1 MAQSLSSERAGNGI
15 TSAEFLAYVD
25 RHDVLEER
33 QTAAETVLKDAQ
45 AGVRAVKREKK
56 DLRKIM
62 AGDGINLAAFDRAM
76 VDEKRSGEEREV
88 EDRRYREFMAWL
100 KKPVGFQQAME
111 FAPAEPT
118 THELHKA
125 ESGGLEA
132 GKRGDRA
139 DSNPWTP
146 GTEAFVRFH
155 AGWLRGQALKVTA
168 DIKPAES
175 LVQPA
180 ELRRRGRPA
189 GSKNRPKD
197 DAGENG
203 ETKPP
208 ASDSDIDDRLIAY
221 AVMCENQV
229 PASAVSISGASRGME
244 EPEDV
249 IEAAIERLTAAGRL
263 KQFAPGVWIMPQTG
277 MPGQS
282 GGGAEPPPPMAA

>member
-15 TSAEFLAYVD
+15 TSAEFLSYFD
-25 RHDVLEER
+25 RHDAIEQELTGA
-33 QTAAETVLKDAQ
+33 QETV
-45 AGVRAVKREKK
+45 RSIRRRRK
-56 DLRKIM
+56 DLRDTIK
-62 AGDGINLAAFDRAM
+62 ADGINMAAFDRART
-76 VDEKRSGEEREV
+76 DEARSGEEREA
-88 EDRRYREFMAWL
+88 EDRKYREYMAWL

-111 FAPAEPT
+111 FSPAEPT
-118 THELHKA
+118 THDLHKV
-125 ESGGLEA
+125 ESGGLDA

-139 DSNPWTP
+139 DRNPWTP

-189 GSKNRPKD
+189 GSRNKPKD
-197 DAGENG
+197 DAAENG
-203 ETKPP
+203 DAAP
-208 ASDSDIDDRLIAY
+208 ASESDIDDRLIAY